1 MNSGLSHHDILP
13 LKELRIS
20 IEEPKLSFQDILAN
34 FSSADIRV
42 LSLHGIFS
50 KDHFPSTSAVL
61 VIVAECFPSLEELV
75 LRGSRDYECDYV
87 RSMASAETCPD
98 RLRHR
103 FQYRKAPTDFD

>member
-1 MNSGLSHHDILP
+1 MNSGCLPHVP

-20 IEEPKLSFQDILAN
+20 IEQPELSYPDIIAN
-34 FSSADIRV
+34 FASADLRV

-61 VIVAECFPSLEELV
+61 VIVAECFPNLEELV

-103 FQYRKAPTDFD
+103 FQ